1 MMEFRPTESSPM
13 EVKKPRVM
21 KEMAKEETLRV
32 RESRSTDLMASPDPI
47 QTPTKDRKK
56 IIRWASISS

>member
-13 EVKKPRVM
+13 EVKKPRVI

-32 RESRSTDLMASPDPI
+32 RESRSTDLMARPDPT
-47 QTPTKDRKK
+47 QTPANDKR
-56 IIRWASISS
+56 

>member
-1 MMEFRPTESSPM
+1 MMEFRPTESSPI
-13 EVKKPRVM
+13 EVKKPKVM

-47 QTPTKDRKK
+47 QTPTNDR
-56 IIRWASISS
+56 R